1 MLAGSLSMVCRFPR
15 DTTDEKEIAMTTIR
29 LIALPAVIAAV
40 AAAAPAAAVPYR
52 TDGDSLRREIAQLE
66 SRLDRLDDTRRIS
79 GREEERLDRSIAQLK
94 RTWSS
99 YSRGGFTQG
108 ERRSLTAQI
117 ERVRTDL
124 ERQATDRNDR
134 ARNRR

>member
-1 MLAGSLSMVCRFPR
+1 
-15 DTTDEKEIAMTTIR
+15 MTPTQ
-29 LIALPAVIAAV
+29 LL
-40 AAAAPAAAVPYR
+40 AAPAVLAALAAAVPATAVPYR
-52 TDGDSLRREIAQLE
+52 TDGDGLRREIAQLE

-79 GREEERLDRSIAQLK
+79 GREEERLDRGIAQLK
-94 RTWSS
+94 RNWSS
-99 YSRGGFTQG
+99 YSRGGFTQA

-124 ERQATDRNDR
+124 DRQSYDRNDR